1 MGKKKAV
8 PTTNA
13 RSTKQTLGGLPFF
26 VRSIVPD
33 SVDLRGRLS
42 IPSIKVRPDEEFMF
56 DVNVPVLNQDQT
68 NARTGFALANVVYRP
83 LLAAK
88 REPRTP

>member
-1 MGKKKAV
+1 
-8 PTTNA
+8 
-13 RSTKQTLGGLPFF
+13 
-26 VRSIVPD
+26 
-33 SVDLRGRLS
+33 
-42 IPSIKVRPDEEFMF
+42 MF